1 MLGTLTRADF
11 DEESIA
17 NIDEMISKPKEHG
30 TNCRVRSIRLTNG
43 HQHDKMLSKA
53 TAKADRNVKR
63 C

>member
-11 DEESIA
+11 DEASIA
-17 NIDEMISKPKEHG
+17 NIDEMISKPKEDG
-30 TNCRVRSIRLTNG
+30 TTCRVWSIRLTKG
-43 HQHDKMLSKA
+43 HQHDKILSKA